1 MSLLNDS
8 PEVFDLDSGVD
19 SGGVDRLVS
28 EKLLD
33 VPQLRALLQQMSG
46 EGVPQRVRVHPVRNA
61 RLLPI
66 TSEHPVDR
74 ARGEPRPHL
83 RQEEGLL
90 ALLVKEARTSF
101 PKVDIHR
108 LSALSRNRKKPILLP
123 LAVPNPELLSRKIDV
138 AHVQVD
144 TFP

>member
-46 EGVPQRVRVHPVRNA
+46 EGVTLMPGPALASLCRVPDYA
-61 RLLPI
+61 GFKA
-66 TSEHPVDR
+66 TSRIVL
-74 ARGEPRPHL
+74 G
-83 RQEEGLL
+83 
-90 ALLVKEARTSF
+90 V
-101 PKVDIHR
+101 
-108 LSALSRNRKKPILLP
+108 SA
-123 LAVPNPELLSRKIDV
+123 
-138 AHVQVD
+138 
-144 TFP
+144 